1 MTSQEFINAIMG
13 NVFQIVLTV
22 ITLVVTYYILPA
34 IKSDLVPWLKEKRL
48 YNIVKKAV
56 MAAEK
61 LAESGQLPKVD
72 KKAYVEKFL
81 ISRGVV
87 INAEVETFIEAAVKE
102 MDGLIYTTL
111 EEIKTSE

>member
-1 MTSQEFINAIMG
+1 MTSQDFVNAIMG

-22 ITLVVTYYILPA
+22 VTLVVTYYILPA

-48 YNIVKKAV
+48 YNIVKKGV

-72 KKAYVEKFL
+72 KKAYVLKFL
-81 ISRGVV
+81 MSRG
-87 INAEVETFIEAAVKE
+87 IEITGEVETFIEAAVKE
-102 MDGLIYTTL
+102 LDEISSTIA